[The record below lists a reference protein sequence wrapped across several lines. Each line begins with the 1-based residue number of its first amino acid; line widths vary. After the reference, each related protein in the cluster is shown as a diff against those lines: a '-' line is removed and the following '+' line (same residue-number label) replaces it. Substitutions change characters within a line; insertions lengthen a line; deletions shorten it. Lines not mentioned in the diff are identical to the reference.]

1 MKESLRHIRDT
12 NRVIASS
19 ELFLGNKDCPA
30 LAIHLAYHIECLP
43 YKSRF
48 SDIPTNR
55 KMPLMSCAHLVQ
67 KELRPESGMQN
78 RTHSPEAKDY
88 HPPCA
93 DKVPLEKSHP
103 SLEGLTKL

>member
-43 YKSRF
+43 YKSRVVEVF
-48 SDIPTNR
+48 DPRHAHSIAQVFELCVTIP
-55 KMPLMSCAHLVQ
+55 K
-67 KELRPESGMQN
+67 KEGGS
-78 RTHSPEAKDY
+78 
-88 HPPCA
+88 
-93 DKVPLEKSHP
+93 
-103 SLEGLTKL
+103 